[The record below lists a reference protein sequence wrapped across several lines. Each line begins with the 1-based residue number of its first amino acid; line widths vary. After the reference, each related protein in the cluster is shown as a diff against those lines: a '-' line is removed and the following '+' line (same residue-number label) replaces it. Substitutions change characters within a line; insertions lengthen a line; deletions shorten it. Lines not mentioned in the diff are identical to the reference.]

1 MLDSLLHKWPNDETM
16 SAECFRECLG
26 LPAVATTPNQGRPC
40 NKVRQLLRAQHIF
53 DDDTSNILM
62 TTFFLYRQTIRTVAY
77 TRTYHDLLEIH
88 SSVRR
93 GRACI
98 VTYLFTSDLPRS
110 HRDTIV
116 GSSRSSIY
124 RYLFISDLPRYLNRR
139 FVEAE
144 HMRSTFKRSVF
155 YIVFQIR
162 TRRPMRVRRWW
173 VLFEEAAQSCNRHF
187 LFSLVVLLHRRD

>member
-1 MLDSLLHKWPNDETM
+1 M
-16 SAECFRECLG
+16 
-26 LPAVATTPNQGRPC
+26 PNQHRP
-40 NKVRQLLRAQHIF
+40 NQRTRQLLAAQKLGQQQQA
-53 DDDTSNILM
+53 SNMLM

-116 GSSRSSIY
+116 GSSRSSMY
-124 RYLFISDLPRYLNRR
+124 RYISVHFLTLAS
-139 FVEAE
+139 VEFRGCSQIVWVTRHACCIFLYTDVVN
-144 HMRSTFKRSVF
+144 SVIAKRKAKELKSNIQLIINLTIIANV
-155 YIVFQIR
+155 IEKMENDCVI
-162 TRRPMRVRRWW
+162 MIIIIIII
-173 VLFEEAAQSCNRHF
+173 VLFPT
-187 LFSLVVLLHRRD
+187 L